1 MINCKNILL
10 LSLGAIF
17 SVATYAQISHG
28 GAPIQWGDATYSPT
42 MDTKLM
48 PVLDLAVL
56 ASEDAVTDQYKE
68 APWRFGV
75 EHPVSYDLQNS
86 GTWTFEEGMH
96 VWRLQFDCPDALNVS
111 FMLSRFVLPKEAEL
125 FVYNAQRTAYIGS
138 FTHKNNKDW
147 EGLSLGVLDGSS
159 MILEYHE
166 SPASHGMG
174 EIEIDHVVHG
184 YRSLLNH
191 QDAVLAEMAD
201 RMGPFGNSGACNI
214 NVNCTEGQPWQTE
227 KRSVALIVNGG
238 SAYCTG
244 ALINNTANDG
254 TPYFLTA
261 NHCIGTPNTWV
272 YYFNHESSTC
282 AGSTGPTNQSVSG
295 GTLLVQNG
303 GSDFALIQLST
314 TPPASFNVEYAGW
327 DNSGATPSSAVGIH
341 HPSGDVKKICFQDNA
356 PTLNNTGGAAVWW
369 IDSWE
374 LGVTEPGSSG
384 SPLFDQNH
392 RIIGQLYGGAAACS
406 GSTNNG
412 QYDYYGRF
420 DVSWGLGASQYLDP
434 LNTGVSVLDSYPTN
448 AVPGA
453 GCMDPTACNYD
464 PTATTDNGT
473 CVQND
478 VCGICGGDGSSCSG
492 CTDPSSCNYDAT
504 ATVDDGSCIGNG
516 IEITFTI
523 LTDNYPGET
532 TWSINDAAGAVI
544 MSGGPYSGSATTYT
558 QTACVAAGCYDVTIN
573 DSWGDGI
580 CCAYGTGEYSVSS
593 LGVTLVTG
601 GQFNSIE
608 TTNFCVSGGV
618 DVPGCM
624 NSTAC
629 NYDAT
634 ATVDDGSCEYTSC
647 AGCTSPSACNYDAT
661 ATVDDGSCEYTSC
674 AGCTSPSA
682 CNYDA
687 TATVDDGSCEYTS
700 CAGCTSPSACNYDAT
715 ATIDDG
721 TCESLSCAVCQGDI
735 NGDGMITVSDILI
748 VLSEFGCMTGCTAD
762 VDGDTYVNVADI
774 LLILSMF
781 GTAC

>member
-1 MINCKNILL
+1 M
-10 LSLGAIF
+10 
-17 SVATYAQISHG
+17 
-28 GAPIQWGDATYSPT
+28 
-42 MDTKLM
+42 
-48 PVLDLAVL
+48 
-56 ASEDAVTDQYKE
+56 
-68 APWRFGV
+68 
-75 EHPVSYDLQNS
+75 
-86 GTWTFEEGMH
+86 
-96 VWRLQFDCPDALNVS
+96 
-111 FMLSRFVLPKEAEL
+111 
-125 FVYNAQRTAYIGS
+125 
-138 FTHKNNKDW
+138 
-147 EGLSLGVLDGSS
+147 
-159 MILEYHE
+159 
-166 SPASHGMG
+166 
-174 EIEIDHVVHG
+174 
-184 YRSLLNH
+184 
-191 QDAVLAEMAD
+191 
-201 RMGPFGNSGACNI
+201 
-214 NVNCTEGQPWQTE
+214 
-227 KRSVALIVNGG
+227 
-238 SAYCTG
+238 
-244 ALINNTANDG
+244 INNTANDG

-356 PTLNNTGGAAVWW
+356 PILNNTGGAAVWW

-558 QTACVAAGCYDVTIN
+558 QTACVAAGCYDVTVN

-687 TATVDDGSCEYTS
+687 TATIDDGTCESLS
-700 CAGCTSPSACNYDAT
+700 CAGCTDSTACNYDAT